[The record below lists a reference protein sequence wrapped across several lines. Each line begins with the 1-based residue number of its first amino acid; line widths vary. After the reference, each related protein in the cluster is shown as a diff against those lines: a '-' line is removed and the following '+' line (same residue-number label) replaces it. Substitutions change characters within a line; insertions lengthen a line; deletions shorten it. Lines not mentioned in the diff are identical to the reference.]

1 MKPSEM
7 RAEIERLQRL
17 GKPRSTGSR
26 TAVTSGE
33 TSRSSAGGCCTAK
46 TKRSHWNNWADP
58 PCPRPSPSA
67 ADLPPPPRLSP
78 ARS

>member
-17 GKPRSTGSR
+17 VNRKQATINRLTDSR
-26 TAVTSGE
+26 NKWRDLAQL
-33 TSRSSAGGCCTAK
+33 R
-46 TKRSHWNNWADP
+46 WWLDP
-58 PCPRPSPSA
+58 PCPPPSPSA